1 MRQKLYKPRLIMV
14 RLKYIEFSSFDLVK
28 STSTSKLVWPHWA
41 KQGQGERAFIVATWQ
56 LSLAFINIVS
66 HVCSVHKRMPGLT
79 N

>member
-1 MRQKLYKPRLIMV
+1 MARL
-14 RLKYIEFSSFDLVK
+14 RYIEFSPFDLVK
-28 STSTSKLVWPHWA
+28 STSNPKLVRPHLA